1 MEMEMIARENY
12 MEKRKGKRVLL
23 FPLSIQGHLN
33 PMLQLGDILYSNGF
47 DITVIHTKF
56 NTPNKANYPNFS
68 FHSIPDGLLP
78 SEANADRVIRLIIRL
93 NNTCGNPLR
102 EALGKILA
110 DDTDGSIACLIIDVD
125 WWITHPIADTFKLPV
140 ISLRTSSIFSFLVFA
155 AFPQLRAQGYFPIQ
169 ESRLEEWTDIP
180 YLKVKDIPMIYTSTY
195 EEVYAFTVNM
205 IKSSRLSKAIVWN
218 TAEAL
223 EEESYP
229 QVLREWDN
237 PQYILGPYMK
247 LFPSTTSSLFHH
259 DGSCLKWLDKQ
270 ATNSVLYV
278 SFGSIVQ
285 IHQREFLEVAWGL
298 VNSGQP
304 FLWVVRQ
311 NAIVGAE
318 WHEVLPENFVENLGE
333 KSKIVSWCPQQD
345 VLSHPAVG
353 GFWSHCGWNSTL
365 EGVSLG
371 VPFICTPMQGD
382 QYVDSRYVSDVYK
395 TGVHLEGK
403 FERSE
408 VAKAVRRLFVDE
420 EGVEMGRRAKDLKK
434 KIELE
439 MKPGGSAHQA
449 QEDLANFIMSLAK

>member
-1 MEMEMIARENY
+1 MELENARENY
-12 MEKRKGKRVLL
+12 VQRKKGKRVLL

-93 NNTCGNPLR
+93 NHTCGNPLR
-102 EALGKILA
+102 EALSKILSQ
-110 DDTDGSIACLIIDVD
+110 DTEGNIACLIIDVD
-125 WWITHPIADTFKLPV
+125 WWITHPIADSFNLPV

-155 AFPQLRAQGYFPIQ
+155 AFPTLRSQGYFPIQ
-169 ESRLEEWTDIP
+169 ESRLEERTEIP

-247 LFPSTTSSLFHH
+247 LFPSTTSSLLQH
-259 DGSCLKWLDKQ
+259 DRSCITWLDEQ
-270 ATNSVLYV
+270 SPNSVLYV

-285 IHQREFLEVAWGL
+285 IQQREFLEVAWGL
-298 VNSGQP
+298 VNSGQT
-304 FLWVVRQ
+304 FLWVIRQ
-311 NAIVGAE
+311 NAIIGAE
-318 WHEVLPENFVENLGE
+318 WHEILPDNFIENLGGRG
-333 KSKIVSWCPQQD
+333 KIVGWCPQQE
-345 VLSHPAVG
+345 VLAHPAVG

-365 EGVSLG
+365 EGISLG
-371 VPFICTPMQGD
+371 VPFLCTPMQGD
-382 QYVDSRYVSDVYK
+382 QFVDSRYVSDVYK
-395 TGVHLEGK
+395 AGVHLEGK
-403 FERSE
+403 FERTE
-408 VAKAVRRLFVDE
+408 IARAVQRLLVEKEGDE
-420 EGVEMGRRAKDLKK
+420 MRKRAKDLKE
-434 KIELE
+434 KIEFE
-439 MKPGGSAHQA
+439 MKPGGSAHRA
-449 QEDLANFIMSLAK
+449 QEELANLIMSFTK